1 MSVLDQYL
9 NEFYEDSRKIE
20 EFKIN
25 FLKNHYYPEVN
36 LILNAKFKNFKI
48 GVTNN
53 RDLLYFRDSNVPSYE
68 IVYNRITKTYYKKIK
83 IYGKYFTEII
93 DINDYK
99 YPVQQQLDKSYNKN
113 ICFKNCMIL

>member
-9 NEFYEDSRKIE
+9 NDFYEDSKNVE

-48 GVTNN
+48 GVTSN
-53 RDLLYFRDSNVPSYE
+53 RDLLYFHDVNVPSYK

-83 IYGKYFTEII
+83 IHDKYVTEPI
-93 DINDYK
+93 DINDYIIPLNEK
-99 YPVQQQLDKSYNKN
+99 DNN
-113 ICFKNCMIL
+113 RNTCFKKCLIL

>member
-9 NEFYEDSRKIE
+9 NDFYEDSKNVE

-48 GVTNN
+48 GVNSN
-53 RDLLYFRDSNVPSYE
+53 RDLLYFHDVNVPSYE

-83 IYGKYFTEII
+83 IHDKYVTESI
-93 DINDYK
+93 DINDYIIPLNEK
-99 YPVQQQLDKSYNKN
+99 DNNRN
-113 ICFKNCMIL
+113 ICFKKCLIL